1 MVSLD
6 ISIRLT
12 LENRAF
18 PIPRVHR
25 APERFGVF
33 ADGGLTIHPQSVTL
47 MRMAPRKTEPRA
59 IRPGRVLR
67 VSAEE
72 IACRWGIS
80 ARRVRKFCQERRIF
94 AARKIDGVWMIPVT
108 AERPVDGRYYRCRN
122 VPSHLEEVVH
132 HADRAMRD
140 ACRRRPPYSPQNRI
154 NFFLLGS
161 AFHLHKLEPSS
172 LTFDDVRKVIAG
184 KAVGGKSLEDQ
195 LAVLWHVK
203 ALRHVFEAV
212 RRRRRLSVRLVEEL
226 RAILGCGS
234 ADGRVRY
241 RQGLDDQC
249 RDGAGRIAEL
259 TARLTGGVMHPI
271 VQAGIFIIDFL
282 LASPFDG
289 ENERTA
295 YLVANF
301 ILMKNGYPPVI
312 IYRALFNAAADYR
325 WRRKQMI
332 ADDKKVS
339 RLGLRM
345 PARIFPSLRSGFFS
359 AVVARAVRW
368 SCKKDLHLILRHE
381 YFYEDDDYDNG

>member
-1 MVSLD
+1 MAARKRRV
-6 ISIRLT
+6 
-12 LENRAF
+12 RAV
-18 PIPRVHR
+18 R
-25 APERFGVF
+25 
-33 ADGGLTIHPQSVTL
+33 S
-47 MRMAPRKTEPRA
+47 EP
-59 IRPGRVLR
+59 VER
-67 VSAEE
+67 VSADE
-72 IACRWGIS
+72 IARIWGVS
-80 ARRVRKFCQERRIF
+80 ARRVRKFCQEGRVF
-94 AARKIDGVWMIPVT
+94 AARKVDGVWTIPVT

-132 HADRAMRD
+132 HADMAMRA

-154 NFFLLGS
+154 NFFMQGS

-241 RQGLDDQC
+241 RQGLDGQC
-249 RDGAGRIAEL
+249 RDGAGRVAEL

-295 YLVANF
+295 TATATSTHGSTTQMSTDPTNS
-301 ILMKNGYPPVI
+301 
-312 IYRALFNAAADYR
+312 AAAR
-325 WRRKQMI
+325 STPSRSSSSRTALNGSSSRRCRH
-332 ADDKKVS
+332 AS
-339 RLGLRM
+339 RR
-345 PARIFPSLRSGFFS
+345 RSVRTTTAWPRTWSSRASTLPCSKPPTGS
-359 AVVARAVRW
+359 A
-368 SCKKDLHLILRHE
+368 
-381 YFYEDDDYDNG
+381 